1 MRSLLLNKPD
11 LDAFLLS
18 EEIMKHG
25 MRNTREYMIWQGMKK
40 RCMNPKAINYKDY
53 GAKGIAVCEKWM
65 DFVNFYEDMGLSNGL
80 CLDRIDNTKGYSK
93 ENCRWVTHK
102 QNNRNKSNNVLIDG
116 KTVQEW
122 SEKTKLSPQVIFHR
136 INKLKMPPLVA
147 VTTPIMRGII
157 K

>member
-1 MRSLLLNKPD
+1 
-11 LDAFLLS
+11 
-18 EEIMKHG
+18 MKHG

-40 RCMNPKAINYKDY
+40 RCMNPNAINYKDY
-53 GAKGIAVCEKWM
+53 GYKGITVCEKWM
-65 DFVNFYEDMGLSNGL
+65 DFIGFYEDMGLSNGL

-93 ENCRWVTHK
+93 DNCRWVTYK
-102 QNNRNKSNNVLIDG
+102 QNNRNKSNNFLIEG

-136 INKLKMPPLVA
+136 LKKLKMTPLLA
-147 VTTPIMRGII
+147 VTTPIMRGIN